1 MSSSELDTRTRILET
16 TWALLEKQPG
26 QSLSMGKIAKASGI
40 SRQALYLHFTS
51 RAELL
56 IATTR
61 YVDEVKELNQRLE
74 KIQQCSSGQEMLQV
88 LIKEWG
94 NYIPEVYGVS
104 KALMM
109 TKDTDEAAAKAW
121 SEIMGCLYDVCVEI
135 IKKLSEENKRSLD
148 WDEKSAADFL
158 WTLISIQ
165 SWEQLTLE
173 CNWSNDQ
180 YISHITQTVM
190 ASIVSE

>member
-61 YVDEVKELNQRLE
+61 YVDEVKELNQRLA
-74 KIQQCSSGQEMLQV
+74 KIQQCSSGKEMLQV

-109 TKDTDEAAAKAW
+109 TKDTDEAAAEAW

-135 IKKLSEENKRSLD
+135 IQKLGKENKRCLD
-148 WDEKSAADFL
+148 WDEKSASDFL

-173 CNWSNDQ
+173 CKWDNDQ

>member
-26 QSLSMGKIAKASGI
+26 QSLSMGKIAKASDI

-61 YVDEVKELNQRLE
+61 YVDEVKGLNQRLA
-74 KIQQCSSGQEMLQV
+74 KIQQCSSGKEMLQV

-109 TKDTDEAAAKAW
+109 TKDTDEAAAEAW
-121 SEIMGCLYDVCVEI
+121 SEIMGCLHDVCVEI
-135 IKKLSEENKRSLD
+135 IQRLGKENKRSLD
-148 WDEKSAADFL
+148 WDEKSASDFL

-173 CNWSNDQ
+173 CNWNNDQ

>member
-180 YISHITQTVM
+180 YISHIIQTVM

>member
-26 QSLSMGKIAKASGI
+26 QSLSMGKIAKASDI

-61 YVDEVKELNQRLE
+61 YVDEVKGLNQRLA
-74 KIQQCSSGQEMLQV
+74 KIQQCSSGKEMLQV

-109 TKDTDEAAAKAW
+109 TKDTDEAAAEAW
-121 SEIMGCLYDVCVEI
+121 SEIMGCLHDVCVEI
-135 IKKLSEENKRSLD
+135 IQRLGKENKRSLD
-148 WDEKSAADFL
+148 WGEKSASDFL

-173 CNWSNDQ
+173 CNWNNDQ